1 MFMQRTASLTAICGT
16 LAAAGIFSVY
26 SHAISVA
33 GAFQGASAWA
43 QDLIARGY
51 DVAPAL
57 MMGLVL
63 LAAVPLIAVM
73 SPIVFHVIRPEAA
86 TQRYRPRSGGMAVP
100 GDTHSA
106 GIIGDQ
112 TYYPG
117 RAYVEVAGIAGN
129 RYAIARDM
137 LRIGREDDN
146 DIRMPSKHVH
156 RYHAAIYREHHDDWL
171 IADLS
176 GNGGNGVRVNGQV
189 CTGARLKDGDIIE
202 VGPSRLR
209 FRAARM

>member
-1 MFMQRTASLTAICGT
+1 MFMQRTTSLTAICGT

-33 GAFQGASAWA
+33 GAFQGASALA
-43 QDLIARGY
+43 QELIARGY

-57 MMGLVL
+57 MLGLVL
-63 LAAVPLIAVM
+63 LASVPLIAVM
-73 SPIVFHVIRPEAA
+73 SPIVFQVIRPEAA
-86 TQRYRPRSGGMAVP
+86 TQRYRPRSAGMPVP
-100 GDTHSA
+100 DDTQSA
-106 GIIGDQ
+106 GMIGVQ
-112 TYYPG
+112 SYCPG
-117 RAYVEVAGIAGN
+117 RAYVEVAGIAGD

-146 DIRMPSKHVH
+146 DIRIPSKHVH
-156 RYHAAIYREHHDDWL
+156 RYHAAIYREHHDDWH

-189 CTGARLKDGDIIE
+189 CTDARLKDGDIIE